1 MDLCITGLEFDG
13 SKENEWLNLAKLGEQ
28 IFKHIDKEII
38 IKKTEILDTEF
49 PLIKIEFSI
58 EEINKKY
65 ELNEVDHSVKSI
77 NVDITIDLNGNHYGI
92 KVWDFVKQKL
102 WEAPYL
108 KPVCLYLKNL
118 LWFYD
123 MNIPYKGGLGSYPL
137 FVMLLHIEKYV
148 TTIFPFK
155 EFMIPWIFTI
165 FLSYFGNFENIK
177 RYYIDPNS
185 NKIPWFDYEE

>member
-1 MDLCITGLEFDG
+1 M
-13 SKENEWLNLAKLGEQ
+13 
-28 IFKHIDKEII
+28 
-38 IKKTEILDTEF
+38 
-49 PLIKIEFSI
+49 IKIEFSI
-58 EEINKKY
+58 DEINKKY

-102 WEAPYL
+102 RESPYL

-137 FVMLLHIEKYV
+137 LVMLLHIEKYV
-148 TTIFPFK
+148 T
-155 EFMIPWIFTI
+155 
-165 FLSYFGNFENIK
+165 
-177 RYYIDPNS
+177 
-185 NKIPWFDYEE
+185 